1 MKDELTAYEIIKM
14 REALDKADI
23 SGDRSSPFISASN
36 YSSFILNSLSEDFI
50 LNAGLI
56 YSNKKYKKDAYT
68 PDEVIVYDALLSA
81 YDSRHKIY
89 HIADKLKL
97 EMLRDLGLIHGWN
110 LRPKDY
116 VLANQLITAAKKDIE
131 HYKAWKLG
139 APNE

>member
-1 MKDELTAYEIIKM
+1 MKDELTATDIIKM

-36 YSSFILNSLSEDFI
+36 YSSFILGTLGI
-50 LNAGLI
+50 KLNAGASTPLA
-56 YSNKKYKKDAYT
+56 YKWDKDAYT

-81 YDSRHKIY
+81 YNSRHKVY

-116 VLANQLITAAKKDIE
+116 VTANQLITAAKKDIE
-131 HYKAWKLG
+131 HYKTWKLG